1 VISFHRR
8 VLRIL
13 EEGGLVDPAVL
24 KDVSAAAAKG
34 ESVTAVML
42 QRRAMTESDLL
53 GVLSDRLNVPPI
65 DLDRVEF
72 PPDVGEWM
80 PEDLAKRA
88 NCVPIAKMGSVV
100 TIAVSNPYDVQRQDD
115 LRIATGCELR
125 VCLALEP
132 QLARAMA
139 RLYAREEQDLSQ
151 LLEDQDDHDITV
163 KENKDDEVTDLAAV
177 SAESNDA
184 PIVKLVNMIIYQGIK
199 AKASD
204 IHVEPFERRVVVRYR
219 VDGALAEA
227 MSPPKRLQNSITSRL
242 KIMASLD
249 IAEKRRPQDGK
260 FQVKVEGRQIDF
272 RVSILPTVH
281 GEKVVLRI
289 LDSSNL
295 GRNLDTLGFEP
306 TALADFKTAIDA
318 PYGMILVTGPTG
330 SGKTTTLYSAV
341 REMLTPEMNFVTVE
355 DPVEYQLEGVNQVQ
369 VNVKR
374 GLTFAGALR
383 SILRQDPDIVM
394 VGEIRDSETI
404 DIAVKAA
411 LTGHLVLSTLHT
423 NDAAS
428 TITRMADMGV
438 DPFMVSSS
446 TLLVS
451 AQRLM
456 RKLCE
461 YCREPIEAPRDR
473 LLAVGVTQDE
483 IDAGPTLFRAV
494 GCPRCNVG
502 YAGRFAILETL
513 PVRDDIKRLII
524 DGRGASD
531 IRQRAVETGMVTL
544 RRCALLN
551 ALRGKTTIDEALL
564 VTLDDRR
571 RTGADES
578 TETTA
583 IAEHGGAAEEPSD
596 EAGGEPVG
604 DAQA

>member
-1 VISFHRR
+1 MISFHRR

-13 EEGGLVDPAVL
+13 EEGGYLDPAAL
-24 KDVSAAAAKG
+24 KDVSAAAGRG
-34 ESVTAVML
+34 ESVTSLVL
-42 QRRAMTESDLL
+42 QRKAMTEPDLL
-53 GVLSDRLNVPPI
+53 GVLCERLSVPPV

-72 PPDVGEWM
+72 QPDVQEWM
-80 PEDLAKRA
+80 PEELSKRA
-88 NCVPIAKMGSVV
+88 GCIPIAKLGNLL
-100 TIAVSNPYDVQRQDD
+100 TIAVTNPFDVVRQDD

-125 VCLALEP
+125 VCLALES
-132 QLARAMA
+132 QVQRATD
-139 RLYAREEQDLSQ
+139 RLYRRQEQDFNQ
-151 LLEDQDDHDITV
+151 LLEDQTDHDITV
-163 KENKDDEVTDLAAV
+163 KEQKDDEVTDLGASTAD
-177 SAESNDA
+177 SQDA
-184 PIVKLVNMIIYQGIK
+184 PIVKLVNMMIYQGIK

-204 IHVEPFERRVVVRYR
+204 IHVEPFEKRVVVRYR
-219 VDGALAEA
+219 VDGAMHEA
-227 MSPPKRLQNSITSRL
+227 MSPPKRLQNSIASRL
-242 KIMASLD
+242 KIMAALD

-272 RVSILPTVH
+272 RVSVLPTVH

-289 LDSSNL
+289 LDSGNL
-295 GRNLDTLGFEP
+295 GRSLDTLGFEP
-306 TALADFKTAIDA
+306 RALADFKAAIDA

-341 REMLTPEMNFVTVE
+341 KEMLTPEMNFVTVE

-369 VNVKR
+369 VNPKR
-374 GLTFAGALR
+374 GMTFAGALR

-428 TITRMADMGV
+428 TITRMCDMGV

-456 RKLCE
+456 RRLCE
-461 YCREPIEAPRDR
+461 HCRAPMEAPSER
-473 LLAVGVTQDE
+473 LRE
-483 IDAGPTLFRAV
+483 IGYTEADIGGKPTFFRAV
-494 GCPRCNVG
+494 GCPRCNGG
-502 YAGRFAILETL
+502 YTGRFAILETL
-513 PVRDDIKRLII
+513 PIRDEIKRLIV
-524 DGRGASD
+524 GGKSALD
-531 IRQRAVETGMVTL
+531 IRNAAVDAGMITL

-551 ALRGKTTIDEALL
+551 AMRGRSTIDEALR

-571 RTGADES
+571 KIGDVDAV
-578 TETTA
+578 ETTA
-583 IAEHGGAAEEPSD
+583 EAEHGT
-596 EAGGEPVG
+596 AGGNAAAAA
-604 DAQA
+604 D

>member
-1 VISFHRR
+1 MISFNRR

-13 EEGGLVDPAVL
+13 EEASLLDAGLA
-24 KDVSAAAAKG
+24 KDLAAAAAKG
-34 ESVTAVML
+34 ESVVGALL
-42 QRRAMTESDLL
+42 QRNAIAELDLL
-53 GVLSDRLNVPPI
+53 GILAERLGVPPI
-65 DLDRVEF
+65 DLDRVELAPEF
-72 PPDVGEWM
+72 VEWM
-80 PEDLAKRA
+80 PQELAERSG
-88 NCVPIAKMGSVV
+88 CVPVAKMGSLM
-100 TIAVSNPYDVQRQDD
+100 TIAVSNPFDVVRQDD
-115 LRIATGCELR
+115 LRIASGCDLR
-125 VCLALEP
+125 VCLALES
-132 QLARAMA
+132 QIARAKD
-139 RLYAREEQDLSQ
+139 RLYKREEQDLNA
-151 LLEDQDDHDITV
+151 LLDEGDEHDITV
-163 KENKDDEVTDLAAV
+163 KENREDEVADLAAV
-177 SAESNDA
+177 AADSADA

-204 IHVEPFERRVVVRYR
+204 IHVEPFEKRTVVRYR
-219 VDGALAEA
+219 VDGSMAEA
-227 MSPPKRLQNSITSRL
+227 MSPPKRLQNSIASRL

-272 RVSILPTVH
+272 RVSVLPTVH

-295 GRNLDTLGFEP
+295 GRSLDSLGFEP
-306 TALADFKTAIDA
+306 EALADFKAAIDA

-355 DPVEYQLEGVNQVQ
+355 DPVEYQLDGVNQVQ

-394 VGEIRDSETI
+394 VGEIRDTETI

-428 TITRMADMGV
+428 TITRMCDMGV

-456 RKLCE
+456 RRLCE
-461 YCREPIEAPRDR
+461 HCREPIAAPKDR
-473 LLAVGVTQDE
+473 LLAVGCTPDDVDR
-483 IDAGPTLFRAV
+483 GPTLFRAV
-494 GCPRCNVG
+494 GCPRCSGG

-513 PVRDDIKRLII
+513 PIRDDIKRLIV
-524 DGRGASD
+524 DGKGALD
-531 IRQRAVETGMVTL
+531 IRQRALETGMVTL

-551 ALRGKTTIDEALL
+551 ALRGKSTIEEALR
-564 VTLDDRR
+564 VTLDERR
-571 RTGADES
+571 RTAEPG
-578 TETTA
+578 TEATA
-583 IAEHGGAAEEPSD
+583 EAEQAHAETEAPAEPAP
-596 EAGGEPVG
+596 AGS
-604 DAQA
+604 